1 MVYYSKLLALD
12 EKAPIDSAPT
22 PKNAHVKNQVKS
34 YTTCYPWCKMSILIK
49 IKEAGLKEV
58 ADARALINLIIA
70 GKHPFI
76 GLPTTKLSI
85 SLLAISVTIIFV
97 ELYISN
103 LKAKKIQAADRL
115 AELANQAVG
124 SDAKHAAKVSEIA
137 GDSARVDASAAPTTP
152 SPKTDRSK
160 RGMTAGAGD
169 APMTPVQSGRGNV
182 NGTSSPSA
190 GSEAGG
196 TPSSTEK
203 KQTKLQVDEFIKQL
217 VSTGLEC
224 RKQKV
229 AGQPPTPA
237 SERAKCLRMK
247 SDGHL
252 YFYSETFKVRRIWS
266 ADEMWQVE
274 ELSNAVEGDKEM
286 GEVFLEFVNPHTLKS
301 KIICILIDGTRHRR
315 LVTHQFNDLARCAA
329 TSPELLRKT
338 VHDVYYTVS
347 SPSPNK
353 ALPTQSPSSNDKHA
367 SPGPSTSTSTSP
379 NQQGNNVSFEGGSVG
394 SNIDNLSTAS
404 PTATTVNINSNTNF
418 HDWTNREMLSLIKSE
433 GLHKDVASSC
443 ERHDLIR
450 VLETH
455 WRTKQGKPLVN
466 VNFSNF
472 QAQLV
477 SIYRRFNPEKI
488 PEIPKMAS
496 HFEGQ
501 EKYLLETIIA
511 KYNVLE
517 TDLHLFGV
525 VLGSQKVRGG
535 RR

>member
-1 MVYYSKLLALD
+1 
-12 EKAPIDSAPT
+12 
-22 PKNAHVKNQVKS
+22 
-34 YTTCYPWCKMSILIK
+34 MSILIK

-103 LKAKKIQAADRL
+103 LKAKKRQAVDRL

-124 SDAKHAAKVSEIA
+124 SDAKHTAKVSEIA
-137 GDSARVDASAAPTTP
+137 GDTARVDASAAPTTP

-160 RGMTAGAGD
+160 RGMAAGAGD

-190 GSEAGG
+190 GSDAYG

-203 KQTKLQVDEFIKQL
+203 KQTKLSVDEFIKQL
-217 VSTGLEC
+217 VTTGLEC

-229 AGQPPTPA
+229 AGLPPTPA
-237 SERAKCLRMK
+237 SDRAKCLKMK

-274 ELSNAVEGDKEM
+274 ELSNAVEGDKEL
-286 GEVFLEFVNPHTLKS
+286 GEVFLEFINPHALKS
-301 KIICILIDGTRHRR
+301 KIICILIDGTRQRR
-315 LVTHQFNDLARCAA
+315 LVTQQFNDLARCAA
-329 TSPELLRKT
+329 TRTELFRKI
-338 VHDVYYTVS
+338 VHDIYYTSS

-353 ALPTQSPSSNDKHA
+353 APATPSSNDKHVSV
-367 SPGPSTSTSTSP
+367 SPGPSTSTSTSASP
-379 NQQGNNVSFEGGSVG
+379 NQQGNNISFEGGSVG
-394 SNIDNLSTAS
+394 SSIDNLSAAS
-404 PTATTVNINSNTNF
+404 PTAATVKINSNTNF

-535 RR
+535 GRR